1 MQLLPESGKNLRDF
15 IQVRAEALQAAND
28 SWYLDG
34 ISQGQGVIKMVFGVS
49 VNHMN
54 HHVSI
59 WAVTLQWLH
68 DVGIS
73 DFSWNAS
80 TEGIYTKE
88 ASLTPMTR
96 KKSQADS
103 FKRNKIYIYLDH
115 LKDVFFLGCANF
127 WAETKNPKN
136 QNFQETIKITP
147 SMDNSHP
154 LCYFGDWNPIRSIPL
169 PTIFPPYPLSHRLVA
184 SLFAPWLLLVVLG

>member
-34 ISQGQGVIKMVFGVS
+34 ISQGQGVIKMAFGVS

-59 WAVTLQWLH
+59 WAGTLQWLH

-103 FKRNKIYIYLDH
+103 FKRNKIYIYIHRCKVSTMSSYFASYFVYKSLRTPGIKH
-115 LKDVFFLGCANF
+115 FCLWTLLEQ
-127 WAETKNPKN
+127 AEH
-136 QNFQETIKITP
+136 QL
-147 SMDNSHP
+147 HP
-154 LCYFGDWNPIRSIPL
+154 QTLRGI
-169 PTIFPPYPLSHRLVA
+169 
-184 SLFAPWLLLVVLG
+184 